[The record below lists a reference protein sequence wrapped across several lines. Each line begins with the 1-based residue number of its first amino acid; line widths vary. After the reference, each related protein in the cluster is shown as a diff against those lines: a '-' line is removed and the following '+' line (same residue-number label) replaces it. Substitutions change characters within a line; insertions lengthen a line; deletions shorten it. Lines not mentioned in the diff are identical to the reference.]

1 MPERHRSHNRIAD
14 GIHGTGKIG
23 GAVAAI
29 FPGIDFQKASAFGR
43 GHMMK
48 RSISFAV
55 VATASLAAFSTQPAA
70 AQSIADFYRGRTV
83 TLIVGF
89 PPGGGYD
96 ANIRAL
102 GRHLGKHI
110 PGQPT
115 VVVSN
120 MPGAGSLTAANYI
133 YRSAPA
139 DGTTMGM
146 FASST
151 TIEPIFGNKA
161 AQFDPLK
168 FGWIGS
174 IAQDVAY
181 CAVWQAPGAARNFDE
196 MMTKETIFGGAGLTA
211 ITYQHPMVLK
221 NVLGARIKVVTG
233 YGGTRDVNLA
243 MNRGEVNGTCGLFTS
258 SILSQWPDDVKSGK
272 LKLVIQGGARKA
284 DTFGPVPSVFDYA
297 KTDEQ
302 RAILDVHFRQL
313 LLARPLA
320 APPGLPPERL
330 AALQTAL
337 FDTLKDPEFL
347 ADAHR
352 GGIEVDPATA
362 DDIHALL
369 SKFEALPPDI
379 IQKAFHAMG
388 R

>member
-1 MPERHRSHNRIAD
+1 MIFRH
-14 GIHGTGKIG
+14 GVG
-23 GAVAAI
+23 
-29 FPGIDFQKASAFGR
+29 FW

-48 RSISFAV
+48 RSVSFWIV
-55 VATASLAAFSTQPAA
+55 TATALALLPAQPAA
-70 AQSIADFYRGRTV
+70 AQSVADFYRGKTV

-120 MPGAGSLTAANYI
+120 MPGPGSLTAANYI

-139 DGTTMGM
+139 DGTVMGM

-161 AQFDPLK
+161 ARFDPLK
-168 FGWIGS
+168 FSWIGS
-174 IAQDVAY
+174 MAQDVAY
-181 CAVWQAPGAARNFDE
+181 CAVWQAPGVARSFDE
-196 MMTKETIFGGAGLTA
+196 MMTKETIFGGAGPTA

-221 NVLGARIKVVTG
+221 NVLGAKIKVVTG
-233 YGGTRDVNLA
+233 YSGTRDVHLA

-258 SILSQWPDDVKSGK
+258 SILSQWPDDVKSGR

-297 KTDEQ
+297 RTDEQ
-302 RAILDVHFRQL
+302 RAILEVHFRQL

-337 FDTLKDPEFL
+337 FDTLKDQEFL
-347 ADAHR
+347 AEAR
-352 GGIEVDPATA
+352 RSGIEVAPATA
-362 DDIHALL
+362 DEIRALL
-369 SKFEALPPDI
+369 TKFKALPPDI
-379 IQKAFHAMG
+379 IQKALHAMG